1 MCRFLAGIRRL
12 PFADAFEQGL
22 PVLGCDGTL
31 HEVQARSSA
40 AAARAIR
47 AKTGTMGYEDK
58 ITGGAMVTAKA
69 LAGYMTTKHG
79 SELAFAAF
87 ATNVPASIEDA
98 GGLLGEIAVAAYEAF

>member
-1 MCRFLAGIRRL
+1 
-12 PFADAFEQGL
+12 
-22 PVLGCDGTL
+22 
-31 HEVQARSSA
+31 
-40 AAARAIR
+40 
-47 AKTGTMGYEDK
+47 MGYEDK